1 MKTSHKSDELK
12 KKKIKKSGTYV
23 KNMTLHI
30 LFEFSAHQTCITF
43 LKWFPCLVHIPIGI
57 SLDSPYTPLITIESL
72 MILITILSTF
82 ILIDKRRK
90 CQLMSVKSSESV

>member
-12 KKKIKKSGTYV
+12 KKKSGTYV

-43 LKWFPCLVHIPIGI
+43 LKWFPCLVHILCKEIMY
-57 SLDSPYTPLITIESL
+57 SA
-72 MILITILSTF
+72 M
-82 ILIDKRRK
+82 
-90 CQLMSVKSSESV
+90 